1 MSYSLWS
8 RKQLDMTERL
18 THTHTHAR
26 FVIAFHPRINCLLIS
41 CLQSSSAVILDPR
54 RENLLLRPPFPL
66 LFAMKR
72 WDQMHDLSLLNVEF

>member
-1 MSYSLWS
+1 MSSSLWS

-18 THTHTHAR
+18 THTHTHTHTHAR

-54 RENLLLRPPFPL
+54 RENLLLLPPFPL
-66 LFAMKR
+66 LFAMK
-72 WDQMHDLSLLNVEF
+72 